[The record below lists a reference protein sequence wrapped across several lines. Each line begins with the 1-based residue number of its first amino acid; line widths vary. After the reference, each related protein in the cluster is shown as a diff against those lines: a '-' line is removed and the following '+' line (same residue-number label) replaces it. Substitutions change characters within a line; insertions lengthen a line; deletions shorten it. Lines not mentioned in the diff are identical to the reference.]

1 MKLVVN
7 LLVTFGLMLVLLLAV
22 GLLGGVGTVEL
33 VLWSALLVVVLA
45 VVARRSSRPGRGPS
59 S

>member
-1 MKLVVN
+1 VKLVLN
-7 LLVTFGLMLVLLLAV
+7 LVMTFALMVLVLLAV

-33 VLWSALLVVVLA
+33 SIWFVVLIVVAMA
-45 VVARRSSRPGRGPS
+45 VVARRSRRQVS

>member
-1 MKLVVN
+1 VKLVLN
-7 LLVTFGLMLVLLLAV
+7 LLMTFGLMVLVLLAV

-33 VLWSALLVVVLA
+33 GIWLLVLVVA
-45 VVARRSSRPGRGPS
+45 MVVVARRSRRQVS

>member
-1 MKLVVN
+1 VKLVLN
-7 LLVTFGLMLVLLLAV
+7 LVMTFGLMVLVLLAV

-33 VLWSALLVVVLA
+33 GIWFVVLVVAMA
-45 VVARRSSRPGRGPS
+45 VVARRSRRQLS